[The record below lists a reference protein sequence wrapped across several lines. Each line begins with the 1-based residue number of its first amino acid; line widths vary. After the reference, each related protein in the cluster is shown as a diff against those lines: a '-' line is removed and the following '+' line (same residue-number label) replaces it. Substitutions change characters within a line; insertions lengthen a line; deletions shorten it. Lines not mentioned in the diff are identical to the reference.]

1 MQFDVAVVVPAG
13 HLRRLLLRRAETG
26 IHPLDGGIH
35 LLHGVQVR
43 PCRSVPRAG
52 RVRLAPRRVGEKARR
67 VDTPT
72 GDRLCKPLLID
83 RLAKI
88 VREPIPLH
96 TTGAPELVECAASR
110 RIAGG
115 ELLHHHFR
123 RYLQPRADQ
132 ADGGVREVVMPGVRV
147 LRVCKLHLF
156 AGVQV
161 NDGPRPQLDAALV
174 GVVDQLLR
182 RYHFSKRSAVRRVL

>member
-1 MQFDVAVVVPAG
+1 MNLRPEEISSVVTLASAALVIPYLLFSPLAG
-13 HLRRLLLRRAETG
+13 
-26 IHPLDGGIH
+26 
-35 LLHGVQVR
+35 
-43 PCRSVPRAG
+43 
-52 RVRLAPRRVGEKARR
+52 
-67 VDTPT
+67 
-72 GDRLCKPLLID
+72 

-88 VREPIPLH
+88 YKKRKIVVWAKFAEMLIMVVEPIPLH

-132 ADGGVREVVMPGVRV
+132 ADGGVREVVVPGVRV

>member
-1 MQFDVAVVVPAG
+1 M
-13 HLRRLLLRRAETG
+13 
-26 IHPLDGGIH
+26 
-35 LLHGVQVR
+35 
-43 PCRSVPRAG
+43 
-52 RVRLAPRRVGEKARR
+52 
-67 VDTPT
+67 DTPT

-132 ADGGVREVVMPGVRV
+132 ADGGVREVVVPGVRV

-161 NDGPRPQLDAALV
+161 NDGPRPSSMLLWSALSISSSAGIISPNGLPSDGFCDFTNTVNMALITAAV
-174 GVVDQLLR
+174 I
-182 RYHFSKRSAVRRVL
+182 SASV

>member
-1 MQFDVAVVVPAG
+1 MAVVW
-13 HLRRLLLRRAETG
+13 L
-26 IHPLDGGIH
+26 
-35 LLHGVQVR
+35 
-43 PCRSVPRAG
+43 PRWRTG
-52 RVRLAPRRVGEKARR
+52 RVRLAPRRVGEKNRR

-115 ELLHHHFR
+115 ELLHHFR

-132 ADGGVREVVMPGVRV
+132 ADGGVREVVVPGVRV